1 MRKKMYCSGV
11 PGDYNEKV
19 GGMGHEYRFFTF
31 LGDEQMK
38 SKIGKIVLYVVLGVI
53 VLAGVLVALFA
64 MFGESAIRSAIQRQG
79 SATLGVPVKVDSLN
93 LSVLQGKVGIG
104 GVVVGNPEGYSGN
117 LLELKDGSVD
127 VGIKSL
133 MSDTVHIED
142 IRLDG
147 MDLVIEQKGLNNNLK
162 EIIDA
167 IPKKEEEAK
176 KEGKP
181 LVIDNLELS
190 NIVVKVKLIDLPGR
204 ADTVPLKLEPIT
216 MQNLG
221 TEDKVSMATLVSKI
235 LVAVATGVA
244 KQGAGVLPD
253 EVTNAVKSGLSGV
266 MQQSEALMKEGQKIL
281 EEGSGVLEGVKG
293 IFEKKKE

>member
-1 MRKKMYCSGV
+1 MIFV
-11 PGDYNEKV
+11 GDY
-19 GGMGHEYRFFTF
+19 R
-31 LGDEQMK
+31 MK
-38 SKIGKIVLYVVLGVI
+38 NKIVKILTYAVVGIVVLVGVAA
-53 VLAGVLVALFA
+53 VLFA
-64 MFGESAIRSAIQRQG
+64 MFGEGAIRSAIQRQG
-79 SATLGVPVKVDSLN
+79 SVTLGVPVKVDRLK

-117 LLELKDGSVD
+117 LLELNDGSVD

-147 MDLVIEQKGLNNNLK
+147 MNLVIEQKGLSNNLK
-162 EIIDA
+162 DVMNA

-190 NIVVKVKLIDLPGR
+190 NIVVKVKLIDLPGA

-216 MQNLG
+216 MKNLG
-221 TEDKVSMATLVSKI
+221 TEDKMSMATLVSKI
-235 LVAVATGVA
+235 LVAVAEGVA
-244 KQGAGVLPD
+244 KQGAGILPD
-253 EVTNAVKSGLSGV
+253 EVTNTIKSGLSGI
-266 MQQSEALMKEGQKIL
+266 MEQGGALMKEGQKVL
-281 EEGSGVLEGVKG
+281 EQGTGVLDGVKG
-293 IFEKKKE
+293 LFEKKKE

>member
-1 MRKKMYCSGV
+1 
-11 PGDYNEKV
+11 
-19 GGMGHEYRFFTF
+19 
-31 LGDEQMK
+31 MK
-38 SKIGKIVLYVVLGVI
+38 SKIGKILMYVVLGVI
-53 VLAGVLVALFA
+53 VLAGVLVVLFA
-64 MFGESAIRSAIQRQG
+64 MFGESAIRTGIQKAG
-79 SATLGVPVKVDSLN
+79 SATFGVPVKVESLN

-104 GVVVGNPEGYSGN
+104 GVVVGNPEGYSNEN
-117 LLELKDGSVD
+117 LLELNDGSVD
-127 VGIKSL
+127 VGITSL

-147 MDLVIEQKGLNNNLK
+147 MNLVIEQKGLNNNLK
-162 EIIDA
+162 EIINA

-190 NIVVKVKLIDLPGR
+190 NITVKVKLIDLPGK
-204 ADTVPLKLEPIT
+204 ADTVPLKLETIT

-235 LVAVATGVA
+235 LVAVAQGVA

-266 MQQSEALMKEGQKIL
+266 MEQTEALMKEGQKML

-293 IFEKKKE
+293 IFEKKK